1 MQLPSSST
9 NQNRLWKRKLNKFLR
24 NTKGAVAVEFAL
36 IAAPFFIL
44 LFGLIE
50 IALLFM
56 MTTTLDYGV
65 TQASRQIRTGQIQA
79 GSGLKKEFSDLVC
92 GNLFNLLDCG
102 SKLHIDV
109 QRYNDFV
116 ASDAGDGLPLNGDGT
131 LNNNFQ
137 YNPGEANEI
146 VLVQVYYEW
155 KLITPILSSGLSNMA
170 EGKRLLHSTAVFR
183 NEPFGS

>member
-1 MQLPSSST
+1 MRLHST
-9 NQNRLWKRKLNKFLR
+9 SPHHYKLWKRKFNKFLR
-24 NTKGAVAVEFAL
+24 NTRGAVAVEFAL

-44 LFGLIE
+44 LLGLVE
-50 IALLFM
+50 VALLFL
-56 MTTTLDYGV
+56 MTTTLDHGV

-92 GNLFNLLDCG
+92 GNLFKLLECD
-102 SKLHIDV
+102 SRLHIDV
-109 QRYNDFV
+109 QRYDDFV
-116 ASDAGDGLPLNGDGT
+116 ASDAGDGLPIKGDGT
-131 LNNNFQ
+131 LNTSFQ
-137 YNPGEANEI
+137 YTPGGPNEI

-170 EGKRLLHSTAVFR
+170 DGKRLLHSTAVFR